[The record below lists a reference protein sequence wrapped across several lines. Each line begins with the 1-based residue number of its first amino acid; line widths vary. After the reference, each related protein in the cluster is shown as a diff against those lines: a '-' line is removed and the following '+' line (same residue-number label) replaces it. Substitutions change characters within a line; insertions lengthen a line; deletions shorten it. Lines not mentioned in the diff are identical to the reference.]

1 MRILFVGTGNIGIP
15 TLEWLRK
22 SRHTLIGVV
31 TQPDKPVGRHQVLQL
46 SGIKQIAQ
54 REGVPI
60 FQPVKIR
67 EAEVQKSLREL
78 DPEVLVVIAYGQIL
92 PRSVLDIPSVACL
105 NLHASLLPLHRGA
118 APIQAAIEAG
128 DAESGIAVM
137 YMAEGLDTG
146 DVLLQQTLR
155 LGRRETGGS
164 LHDRLAQAAPP
175 ALEEALELLEHG
187 VAPRMPQENARATY
201 AGKLSRE
208 DGEISWSSPIAV
220 DRRVRAMNPWPGA
233 FTWLPVEGGRRK
245 LKVFSV
251 IQSRILSGD
260 AVSGTVLQVER
271 RGILVAAG
279 ERSVWLTEVQLEAK
293 RRMRVAEFLRGTSV
307 KVGILFGGSGLP

>member
-1 MRILFVGTGNIGIP
+1 
-15 TLEWLRK
+15 
-22 SRHTLIGVV
+22 
-31 TQPDKPVGRHQVLQL
+31 
-46 SGIKQIAQ
+46 
-54 REGVPI
+54 
-60 FQPVKIR
+60 VKIR